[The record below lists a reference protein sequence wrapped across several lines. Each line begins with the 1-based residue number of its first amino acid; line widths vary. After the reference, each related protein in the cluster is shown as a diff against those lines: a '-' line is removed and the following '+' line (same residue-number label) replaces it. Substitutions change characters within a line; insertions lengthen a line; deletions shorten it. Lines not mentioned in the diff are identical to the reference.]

1 MLTKALDHASSAT
14 LTPRPPSLRK
24 KHITARTWEKIQ
36 ELQAVSVD
44 TPLASVRIATLRRQ
58 VKHVSLQ
65 DKKDFISDNLLEDYR
80 GTPADKYNQVKKLRS
95 VFQPRPTKVRHPNG
109 HIATVEQRATTLAYF
124 WAQNVWKAPPPLS
137 TPLDMTP
144 IYDEPAQ
151 VRTDPFTMQELNMI
165 LHRLKNRKAPGSD
178 GIPSEFWKWASPYF
192 LEVLLQHLN
201 DCLLSASAPDK
212 WNEALVAMLPT
223 ASSDPSHPAS
233 NRPIALTQT
242 SYKIYAA
249 LLQRRLQ
256 QGLESRIRPHQYGF
270 RPHKS
275 TSQPCHIIRRILELY
290 ERQGETLHLLFLDW
304 AKAFDT
310 IS

>member
-1 MLTKALDHASSAT
+1 MVT
-14 LTPRPPSLRK
+14 LPQLNKELPRS
-24 KHITARTWEKIQ
+24 Q
-36 ELQAVSVD
+36 
-44 TPLASVRIATLRRQ
+44 
-58 VKHVSLQ
+58 
-65 DKKDFISDNLLEDYR
+65 ISGLKRYGRL
-80 GTPADKYNQVKKLRS
+80 
-95 VFQPRPTKVRHPNG
+95 
-109 HIATVEQRATTLAYF
+109 
-124 WAQNVWKAPPPLS
+124 PPLS

-201 DCLLSASAPDK
+201 DCLLSASAPDT
-212 WNEALVAMLPT
+212 WNEALVAMLPKE
-223 ASSDPSHPAS
+223 SSDPSHPAS

-304 AKAFDT
+304 AKASDT
-310 IS
+310 ISHDAIECCLHRIGVPEPMVKAVCALYAAPTFQI